1 MSASLDIL
9 GSLLFPNREQHAIP
23 ALDGAYAPNSR
34 LEELPALGPELAA
47 PDDIAAG
54 DGGALFAASGRRLL
68 RLSAAQPGA
77 AAVVV
82 EFEAPISALD
92 RLADGSF
99 VVGLNGVGLRHLAPG
114 GETLSRI
121 DRVNDAPLRCVTAV
135 AEDRRRGGVY
145 FTVGSSR
152 HDAEDWVWDLM
163 ERNRS
168 GLLGYWPPDA
178 GRAEV
183 LLDGLAYPNGV
194 QVEDG
199 GESLLFTQSWS
210 HSLARYR
217 LDGGARR
224 DFDLVIGNMPGY
236 PARIAAAGGGGHWLA
251 LFAMRTQL
259 VELVLKERAFAREM
273 MASVDP
279 ALWIRPALRTTG
291 SHLEPLQG
299 GGIKKLGIRKPWA
312 PPRSYGLVVRLDEH
326 CEPVSSLHSRVDGRN
341 HGISA
346 AREFDGRLFVVSK
359 GNDRILVHEPE
370 PREPVHA

>member
-1 MSASLDIL
+1 MSASLEIL
-9 GSLLFPNREQHAIP
+9 RSLLFPNREQHAIP
-23 ALDGAYAPNSR
+23 ALDGAYSPNSR
-34 LEELPALGPELAA
+34 LEALRALEMELSA

-54 DGGALFAASGRRLL
+54 DGDALFVASGRRLL
-68 RLSAAQPGA
+68 RLA
-77 AAVVV
+77 AAEPGEAAAVV
-82 EFEAPISALD
+82 EFEAPISALA

-99 VVGLNGVGLRHLAPG
+99 VVGLNGAGLRHVAAD
-114 GETLSRI
+114 GETLAGI
-121 DRVNDAPLRCVTAV
+121 ERVNDAPLRCVTAI

-168 GLLGYWPPDA
+168 GVLGYWAADA

-224 DFDLVIGNMPGY
+224 DFDLVIDNMPGY
-236 PARIAAAGGGGHWLA
+236 PARIAAANGGGHWLA

-259 VELVLKERAFAREM
+259 VELVLKERAFAHEM
-273 MASVDP
+273 MRGLDP
-279 ALWIRPALRTTG
+279 AFWIRPALRTTG

-312 PPRSYGLVVRLDEH
+312 PPRSYGLLLRLDAD
-326 CEPVSSLHSRVDGRN
+326 CEPVFSLHSRVDGKN
-341 HGISA
+341 HGITA
-346 AREFDGRLFVVSK
+346 AREIGNRLFVVSR
-359 GNDRILVHEPE
+359 GNDRILVHDLQAQEG
-370 PREPVHA
+370 VYA